1 MHRHWTILPFW
12 PPFEEKDFMPK
23 HFRLTGALTL
33 CGAMVLTGC
42 TEAMMAGGTSKDSE
56 TVTALRAKGFKPVAR
71 DTEGLVIAMSYTG
84 PVTDA
89 VVCGKRRGPKEPLT
103 PRMTDLDSVEK
114 RATLDA
120 YLILREGEVVQGI
133 YAIVLR
139 TPGAAL
145 EGIDFGPGQSR
156 SFASGLTCTSA

>member
-1 MHRHWTILPFW
+1 
-12 PPFEEKDFMPK
+12 MPK
-23 HFRLTGALTL
+23 RFRLTGVVAL
-33 CGAMVLTGC
+33 CGALALTGC
-42 TEAMMAGGTSKDSE
+42 TEAMMAGGMSTDSAA
-56 TVTALRAKGFKPVAR
+56 VSALRAKGFKPVAR
-71 DTEGLVIAMSYTG
+71 DSEGKVIAMSYTG

-89 VVCGKRRGPKEPLT
+89 VVCGPRRGARAPIT
-103 PRMTDLDSVEK
+103 PRMTDLDGVEK

-139 TPGAAL
+139 TPGATL